1 MALTVL
7 ASLICVLPA
16 LAALICVLSTLAA
29 LICILAALVWVLS
42 HRLRRSVCLLIL
54 SLVHSLTLVHALAL
68 VHALILIHPLAL
80 IHALALIH
88 SLALI
93 QPLALIRALVL
104 IHSLTLVFRIRLLSI
119 YGSALL
125 SCVLRL
131 SLFTLIAVFTCC
143 FFRVR
148 ISHCKVRCNRFF
160 FMFFRSRTAQ
170 IVVFIFVI
178 HKNYPLSCF
187 LCFLLIFEV
196 YQ

>member
-7 ASLICVLPA
+7 AA
-16 LAALICVLSTLAA
+16 LAALICVLSVLAA
-29 LICILAALVWVLS
+29 LICILAILVWVLS
-42 HRLRRSVCLLIL
+42 HRLRRSVRLLIL
-54 SLVHSLTLVHALAL
+54 SLVHSLVLVHSLILVHTLVLVHSLAL
-68 VHALILIHPLAL
+68 VHALVLV
-80 IHALALIH
+80 H
-88 SLALI
+88 SLA
-93 QPLALIRALVL
+93 
-104 IHSLTLVFRIRLLSI
+104 LVFRIRLLSI
-119 YGSALL
+119 YGAALL
-125 SCVLRL
+125 SCVFRL
-131 SLFTLIAVFTCC
+131 SLFTLIAAFTCC
-143 FFRVR
+143 FLLVR

>member
-1 MALTVL
+1 MALTV
-7 ASLICVLPA
+7 
-16 LAALICVLSTLAA
+16 LAALICVLSALAA
-29 LICILAALVWVLS
+29 LICILAALAALICILTALVWVLS

-54 SLVHSLTLVHALAL
+54 SLVHSLTLIHSLAL
-68 VHALILIHPLAL
+68 VHALV
-80 IHALALIH
+80 LIH

-93 QPLALIRALVL
+93 HTLVL

-119 YGSALL
+119 YGTALL

-131 SLFTLIAVFTCC
+131 SLFALIAVFTCC

>member
-7 ASLICVLPA
+7 AV
-16 LAALICVLSTLAA
+16 LAALICVLSALAA
-29 LICILAALVWVLS
+29 LICILAALAALICILTALVWVLS
-42 HRLRRSVCLLIL
+42 HRLRWSVCLLIL
-54 SLVHSLTLVHALAL
+54 SLVHSLTLIHSLAL
-68 VHALILIHPLAL
+68 VHALVLIHSLVL
-80 IHALALIH
+80 VHALVLIH
-88 SLALI
+88 SLALVH
-93 QPLALIRALVL
+93 ALVL

-119 YGSALL
+119 YGTALL

>member
-7 ASLICVLPA
+7 AV
-16 LAALICVLSTLAA
+16 LAALICVLSALAA
-29 LICILAALVWVLS
+29 LICILAALAALICILTALVWVLS
-42 HRLRRSVCLLIL
+42 HRLRWSVCLLIL
-54 SLVHSLTLVHALAL
+54 SLVHSLTL
-68 VHALILIHPLAL
+68 
-80 IHALALIH
+80 IH
-88 SLALI
+88 SLALVH
-93 QPLALIRALVL
+93 ALVL

-119 YGSALL
+119 YGTALL

>member
-16 LAALICVLSTLAA
+16 LASLICVLSTLAA

-54 SLVHSLTLVHALAL
+54 SLVHSLAL

-93 QPLALIRALVL
+93 RALVL
-104 IHSLTLVFRIRLLSI
+104 IHPLALVFRIGLLSI

-125 SCVLRL
+125 SCVPRL

>member
-1 MALTVL
+1 MRSVR
-7 ASLICVLPA
+7 SGCLICI
-16 LAALICVLSTLAA
+16 LAALAA
-29 LICILAALVWVLS
+29 LICILTALVWVLS

-54 SLVHSLTLVHALAL
+54 SLVHSLTLIHSLAL
-68 VHALILIHPLAL
+68 VHALVLIHSLAL
-80 IHALALIH
+80 VHALVLIH

-93 QPLALIRALVL
+93 HTLVL

-119 YGSALL
+119 YGTALL

-131 SLFTLIAVFTCC
+131 SLFALIAVFTCC

-148 ISHCKVRCNRFF
+148 ISHCKFVVIGSSLCSSGVVRP
-160 FMFFRSRTAQ
+160 RSL
-170 IVVFIFVI
+170 FSFSFI

>member
-7 ASLICVLPA
+7 VSLICVLPA
-16 LAALICVLSTLAA
+16 LASLICVLSTLAA

-93 QPLALIRALVL
+93 HALVL
-104 IHSLTLVFRIRLLSI
+104 IHPLALVFRIGLLSI

>member
-93 QPLALIRALVL
+93 QPLALVHALVL
-104 IHSLTLVFRIRLLSI
+104 IHPLALVFRIGLLSI

-143 FFRVR
+143 FFRSGSLIVKFVVIGSSLCSSGVVR
-148 ISHCKVRCNRFF
+148 PRSLFSFSLYIKTIPFPVSFVFF
-160 FMFFRSRTAQ
+160 
-170 IVVFIFVI
+170 
-178 HKNYPLSCF
+178 
-187 LCFLLIFEV
+187 
-196 YQ
+196 